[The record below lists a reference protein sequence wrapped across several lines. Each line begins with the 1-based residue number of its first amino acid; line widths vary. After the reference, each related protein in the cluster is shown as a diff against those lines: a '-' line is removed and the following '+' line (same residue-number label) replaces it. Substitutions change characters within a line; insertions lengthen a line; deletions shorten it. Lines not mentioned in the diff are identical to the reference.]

1 MFEFNGWLELIASL
15 VFAAPLLVAMVI
27 AFGILFNHF
36 QDESSERF
44 VGKLSTLAV
53 LLSLF
58 TALGLLIYSLF
69 KPGQLP
75 DSLPLFEWFSSGS
88 ISIVIALSL
97 DMLALGIGS
106 LFALLLY
113 ITQHF
118 SINYLHRERGYFR
131 FFMMLNM
138 FTAAMMLIAFSGN
151 AFTAF
156 LGWELAGLSSYLL
169 IAYAYDR
176 PTATENATRVFITN
190 RVGDAGFILAL
201 VLAFYWASGSDWNS
215 MNSKLITLDASQRF
229 FVLSG
234 FVLAALVK
242 SALFPFCSWITRA
255 LEGPTPSSAIY
266 YGSLTVHAGIFLLL
280 RISPVIDASPAIQI
294 ILITLGIM
302 TIIYGW
308 LGGLVQTDLKT
319 ALIFSTL
326 TQTGLMLFSIGFGW
340 YTLVAF
346 HLAAHAVWRTFQML
360 SSPAYLT
367 LINRKARP
375 VSAWLQRRPYLFN
388 AALHRMWLDNI
399 IDWLAVKPA
408 ALFAQDLNHFDE
420 RIVNRVVGLP
430 GQIDSISSLTDY
442 EERKRGLVNPETSL
456 ITGRGFLG
464 ALMEKIANGL
474 YWFEESLVLKGS
486 GDGLINVLQKVG
498 TYLIR
503 IDYLFSRP
511 RYLWLIILLTLLV
524 IF

>member
-1 MFEFNGWLELIASL
+1 VLELIASL
-15 VFAAPLLVAMVI
+15 ILIAPLAAATVI
-27 AFGILFNHF
+27 GLGILFNIF
-36 QDESSERF
+36 QHESFERF
-44 VGKLSTLAV
+44 VGKLSTSAI
-53 LLSLF
+53 LLSLLC
-58 TALGLLIYSLF
+58 AVGLLIFSF
-69 KPGQLP
+69 IQPGQLP
-75 DSLPLFEWFSSGS
+75 ASLPLLEWFSSGK
-88 ISIVIALSL
+88 ISIVIAMSL

-106 LFALLLY
+106 LFALLLF

-118 SINYLHRERGYFR
+118 SVNYLHRECGYFR

-138 FTAAMMLIAFSGN
+138 FTAAMLLIAFSGN
-151 AFTAF
+151 AITAF

-190 RVGDAGFILAL
+190 RFGDAGFILAL
-201 VLAFYWASGSDWNS
+201 VLSFYWASGSDWNT
-215 MNSKLITLDASQRF
+215 MNSELVTLDASLRF
-229 FVLSG
+229 IVLSG

-255 LEGPTPSSAIY
+255 LEGPTPSSAIF
-266 YGSLTVHAGIFLLL
+266 YGSLMVHAGIFLLL
-280 RISPVIDASPAIQI
+280 RLSPVIDASPAIQI
-294 ILITLGIM
+294 ILITLGIL

-308 LGGLVQTDLKT
+308 LGGLVQTDIKT

-326 TQTGLMLFSIGFGW
+326 AQTGLMLFFIGFGW

-346 HLAAHAVWRTFQML
+346 HLAAHAIWRAFQML

-367 LINRKARP
+367 LINRQARP
-375 VSAWLQRRPYLFN
+375 VSELLQKQPTLFN

-408 ALFAQDLNHFDE
+408 ELFAQDLNHFDE
-420 RIVNRVVGLP
+420 RVVNRMVGLP
-430 GQIDSISSLTDY
+430 GQIDSISSLSEY

-456 ITGRGFLG
+456 LSGRGVMG
-464 ALMEKIANGL
+464 TLMEKIANGL

-498 TYLIR
+498 AYLIR

-524 IF
+524 VF

>member
-1 MFEFNGWLELIASL
+1 VLELIASL
-15 VFAAPLLVAMVI
+15 ILIAPLAAATVI
-27 AFGILFNHF
+27 GLGILFNIF
-36 QDESSERF
+36 QHESLERF
-44 VGKLSTLAV
+44 VGKLSTSAT
-53 LLSLF
+53 LLSLLC
-58 TALGLLIYSLF
+58 AVGLLIFSF
-69 KPGQLP
+69 IKPGELP
-75 DSLPLFEWFSSGS
+75 TSLPLLEWFSSGK
-88 ISIVIALSL
+88 ISIVIAMSL

-106 LFALLLY
+106 LFALLLF

-118 SINYLHRERGYFR
+118 SVNYLHRERGYFR

-138 FTAAMMLIAFSGN
+138 FSAAMLLIAFSGN
-151 AFTAF
+151 AITAF

-190 RVGDAGFILAL
+190 RFGDAGFILAL
-201 VLAFYWASGSDWNS
+201 VLSFYWASGSDWNT
-215 MNSKLITLDASQRF
+215 MNNELVTLDASLRF
-229 FVLSG
+229 IVLSG

-255 LEGPTPSSAIY
+255 LEGPTPSSAIF
-266 YGSLTVHAGIFLLL
+266 YGSLMVHAGIFLLL
-280 RISPVIDASPAIQI
+280 RLSPVIDASPAIQI
-294 ILITLGIM
+294 ILITLGIL

-308 LGGLVQTDLKT
+308 LGGLVQTDIKT

-326 TQTGLMLFSIGFGW
+326 AQTGLMLFFIGFGW

-346 HLAAHAVWRTFQML
+346 HLAVHAIWRAFQML

-367 LINRKARP
+367 LINRQARP
-375 VSAWLQRRPYLFN
+375 VTELLQRQPTLFN

-408 ALFAQDLNHFDE
+408 ELFAHDLNHFDE
-420 RIVNRVVGLP
+420 RIVNRMVGLP
-430 GQIDSISSLTDY
+430 GQIDSISSLSEY

-456 ITGRGFLG
+456 LSGRGVMG
-464 ALMEKIANGL
+464 TLMEKIANGL

-486 GDGLINVLQKVG
+486 GDGLVNVLQKVG
-498 TYLIR
+498 AYLIR

-524 IF
+524 VF

>member
-1 MFEFNGWLELIASL
+1 MIF
-15 VFAAPLLVAMVI
+15 VAPLLAAMVI
-27 AFGILFNHF
+27 GFGMLFDFFN
-36 QDESSERF
+36 DESSERL
-44 VGKLSTLAV
+44 VGRLSTSAV
-53 LLSLF
+53 LISLF
-58 TALGLLIYSLF
+58 CALGLLVFSFI
-69 KPGQLP
+69 KPAQLP
-75 DSLPLFEWFSSGS
+75 ATLPLLEWFSSGH
-88 ISIVIALSL
+88 ISIVIAVSL
-97 DMLALGIGS
+97 DMLALNIGS

-118 SINYLHRERGYFR
+118 SVNYLHRERGYAR
-131 FFMMLNM
+131 FFMVLNM
-138 FTAAMMLIAFSGN
+138 FTTAMLLIVFSGN

-176 PTATENATRVFITN
+176 PTATANATRVFITN
-190 RVGDAGFILAL
+190 RFGDAGFILAL
-201 VLAFYWASGSDWNS
+201 VLAFYWASGSDWAS
-215 MNSKLITLDASQRF
+215 MNSELITLDAPLRF
-229 FVLSG
+229 LVLSG

-255 LEGPTPSSAIY
+255 LEGPTPSSAIF
-266 YGSLTVHAGIFLLL
+266 YGSLMVHAGIFLLL
-280 RISPVIDASPAIQI
+280 RIAPVIDVSPAIQI
-294 ILITLGIM
+294 ILITLGIL
-302 TIIYGW
+302 TVVYGW

-326 TQTGLMLFSIGFGW
+326 TQTGLMLFGIGLGW
-340 YTLVAF
+340 YTLVAVY
-346 HLAAHAVWRTFQML
+346 LAAHAIWRAFQML

-367 LINRKARP
+367 LINRQARP
-375 VSAWLQRRPYLFN
+375 ISPWLQKRPTLFN

-420 RIVNRVVGLP
+420 RIVNRMVGLP
-430 GQIDSISSLTDY
+430 GQIDSISSLTEY

-456 ITGRGFLG
+456 LSGRGVLG
-464 ALMEKIANGL
+464 SLMEKIANGL

-511 RYLWLIILLTLLV
+511 RYLWLIILLTVLV
-524 IF
+524 VF

>member
-1 MFEFNGWLELIASL
+1 MLESIVLLAASM
-15 VFAAPLLVAMVI
+15 VFAAPLIMAMVI
-27 AFGILFNHF
+27 GLGILFNYF
-36 QDESSERF
+36 QDESLERL
-44 VGKLSTLAV
+44 VGKLSNSAI
-53 LLSLF
+53 LLSLLS
-58 TALGLLIYSLF
+58 AVGLLIFGLI
-69 KPGQLP
+69 KPEQLP
-75 DSLPLFEWFSSGS
+75 TSLPLVEWFSSGH

-97 DMLALGIGS
+97 DMLSLAIGS
-106 LFALLLY
+106 LFALLLAV
-113 ITQHF
+113 TQRF
-118 SINYLHRERGYFR
+118 SVNYLHRERGYFR
-131 FFMMLNM
+131 FFMVLNM
-138 FTAAMMLIAFSGN
+138 FSAAMMLIVFSGN
-151 AFTAF
+151 AITAF

-190 RVGDAGFILAL
+190 RFGDAGFILAL
-201 VLAFYWASGSDWNS
+201 VLSFYWASGSDWNT
-215 MNSKLITLDASQRF
+215 MNNELIALDASQRIL
-229 FVLSG
+229 VLSG

-255 LEGPTPSSAIY
+255 LEGPTPSSAIF
-266 YGSLTVHAGIFLLL
+266 YGSLMVHAGIFLLL
-280 RISPVIDASPAIQI
+280 RIAPVIDESSAIQI
-294 ILITLGIM
+294 VLITLGLL
-302 TIIYGW
+302 TILYGW

-326 TQTGLMLFSIGFGW
+326 TQTGLMLTFIGFGW

-346 HLAAHAVWRTFQML
+346 HLAAHAIWRAFQML

-375 VSAWLQRRPYLFN
+375 VSRWLQNKPRLFN

-399 IDWLAVKPA
+399 IDWIAVKPA
-408 ALFAQDLNHFDE
+408 SLFAQDLNHFDE
-420 RIVNRVVGLP
+420 RIVNRMVGLP

-442 EERKRGLVNPETSL
+442 EARKRGLVNPESSL
-456 ITGRGFLG
+456 MSGRGVFG
-464 ALMEKIANGL
+464 ALMEKVANGL

-486 GDGLINVLQKVG
+486 GDGLLNVLRQLG
-498 TYLIR
+498 AYLAR

-511 RYLWLIILLTLLV
+511 RYLWLIILLTMLV